1 MRTSRLT
8 TEEESASIDMTPLI
22 DMMFNLLLFYI
33 VTTTFIEDTGV
44 RVQKPQAATAVQL
57 EKESILIAITAQGQ
71 VVYGGKEIGVSGV
84 RPIVRRLTQKE
95 PLPVILQVDE
105 KASAGLVVRV
115 LDEAN
120 LGGAK
125 AVSIAAHPTG
135 TTSGT

>member
-1 MRTSRLT
+1 MKQSRLAT
-8 TEEESASIDMTPLI
+8 DDDSSSIDMTPLI

-44 RVQKPQAATAVQL
+44 RVSKPQAASAVQL
-57 EKESILIAITAQGQ
+57 EKESILIAITANGQ
-71 VVYGGKEIGVSGV
+71 VVYGGKEIGISGV

-95 PLPVILQVDE
+95 AVPVILQVDE
-105 KASAGLVVRV
+105 KAAAGIVVRV

-125 AVSIAAHPTG
+125 SVSIAANPEK
-135 TTSGT
+135 S

>member
-1 MRTSRLT
+1 MRQSRITTDEETS
-8 TEEESASIDMTPLI
+8 SIDMTPLI

-44 RVQKPQAATAVQL
+44 RVQKPQAATVQQL

-95 PLPVILQVDE
+95 SLPVILQVDE
-105 KASAGLVVRV
+105 KAAAGLVVRV

-125 AVSIAAHPTG
+125 AVSIAANPTR
-135 TTSGT
+135 T

>member
-135 TTSGT
+135 AASGT

>member
-1 MRTSRLT
+1 MRRSITAG
-8 TEEESASIDMTPLI
+8 EEESASIDMTPLI

-33 VTTTFIEDTGV
+33 VTTTFVEDTGV
-44 RVQKPQAATAVQL
+44 RVQKPQAASVVQL
-57 EKESILIAITAQGQ
+57 EKQSILIAITAQGQ
-71 VVYGGKEIGVSGV
+71 VVYGGKEIGIGGV

-125 AVSIAAHPTG
+125 SVSISALPPTRL
-135 TTSGT
+135 